1 MREEVAQEMSPGAQ
15 ATSVAEAGMAGFAS
29 AGGPVTILGC
39 PTKRFGDEWR
49 ESSRCARRPTSGRRV
64 DGTFGRG
71 RARVTAPRG
80 AREQLRWPC
89 PREASPTLA
98 PAGAPYCI
106 PASPRRAGAGIA

>member
-1 MREEVAQEMSPGAQ
+1 MREEVAQGVSPGVR
-15 ATSVAEAGMAGFAS
+15 ATSVAGSGMAGFAQ
-29 AGGPVTILGC
+29 AGEAVTILGC

-49 ESSRCARRPTSGRRV
+49 ESSRCARRPTSGRGV

-89 PREASPTLA
+89 PGEASPTLA
-98 PAGAPYCI
+98 SSGEPYCI
-106 PASPRRAGAGIA
+106 PPSPRRAGVGIA